1 LDSAQGR
8 LFPAPHGLPV
18 FQKKK
23 GTSSPTVVREMR
35 RSNPE
40 RKRLITI
47 SPCGTRCTMT
57 KKTQARAAIRQP
69 LAELE
74 SEVMHAVW
82 KIEPCSV
89 EAVHAIVS
97 RKRDLKET
105 SVRSILRRLEQKGY
119 LAHEPHGTAYVYR
132 STETSRSLAARAVR
146 QLIDRFCQG
155 SVEELV
161 TGMVDANVLSTEE
174 MKRLEELVRSQ
185 RKGGR

>member
-1 LDSAQGR
+1 
-8 LFPAPHGLPV
+8 
-18 FQKKK
+18 
-23 GTSSPTVVREMR
+23 
-35 RSNPE
+35 
-40 RKRLITI
+40 
-47 SPCGTRCTMT
+47 MT
-57 KKTQARAAIRQP
+57 KPTNARAVMRPP

-74 SEVMHAVW
+74 NAVMQAVW

-97 RKRDLKET
+97 RKHDLKET
-105 SVRSILRRLEQKGY
+105 SVRSILRRLEQKSY
-119 LAHEPHGTAYVYR
+119 LSHESDGTAYIYR

-161 TGMVDANVLSTEE
+161 TGMVDANVLSKEE
-174 MKRLEELVRSQ
+174 MARLEEFVRQQ

>member
-1 LDSAQGR
+1 
-8 LFPAPHGLPV
+8 
-18 FQKKK
+18 
-23 GTSSPTVVREMR
+23 
-35 RSNPE
+35 
-40 RKRLITI
+40 
-47 SPCGTRCTMT
+47 MT
-57 KKTQARAAIRQP
+57 KPTNARAVMRPP

-74 SEVMHAVW
+74 NEVMQAVW

-97 RKRDLKET
+97 RKHNLKET
-105 SVRSILRRLEQKGY
+105 SVRSILRRLEQKRY
-119 LAHEPHGTAYVYR
+119 LAHESGGAAYIYR

-161 TGMVDANVLSTEE
+161 TGMVDADVLSKEE

-185 RKGGR
+185 RRGGK